1 MPTDSRARPR
11 SPARNARHA
20 TPPLPAVELMDSTH
34 RATQRALQA
43 MVQLAQLLAE
53 PAQDAAAAPL
63 ARQICKHFNGAER
76 AHHESEETT
85 VFPAL
90 LAGGSAELREHVKRL
105 QQDHMWL
112 EEDWLELDPHLQ
124 AVASGY
130 CNEHREFLRNSLIEF
145 AGLCAE
151 HMTLEEL
158 LVHAADQPGPVR
170 GVAPDASPGATTAG
184 ASAEP

>member
-1 MPTDSRARPR
+1 
-11 SPARNARHA
+11 
-20 TPPLPAVELMDSTH
+20 MDSTH
-34 RATQRALQA
+34 RATQRALRT
-43 MVQLAQLLAE
+43 MVQLAQMLAE
-53 PAQDAAAAPL
+53 PAQDHAAAPL
-63 ARQICKHFNGAER
+63 AAQVCKHFNGAER

-90 LAGGSAELREHVKRL
+90 LARGDAGLREQVKRL

-130 CNEHREFLRNSLIEF
+130 CNEHRQFLRDALTEF

-151 HMTLEEL
+151 HMALEES
-158 LVHAADQPGPVR
+158 LVHPHAQTGLARAA
-170 GVAPDASPGATTAG
+170 APGAGPEATR
-184 ASAEP
+184 

>member
-1 MPTDSRARPR
+1 
-11 SPARNARHA
+11 
-20 TPPLPAVELMDSTH
+20 MDSTH
-34 RATQRALQA
+34 RATQHALQA

-53 PAQDAAAAPL
+53 PAQDRAAALL
-63 ARQICKHFNGAER
+63 AGQICKHFNGAER

-90 LAGGSAELREHVKRL
+90 LAAGSAEVREHVKRL

-130 CNEHREFLRNSLIEF
+130 CNEHREFLRDALREF
-145 AGLCAE
+145 AGLCTE
-151 HMTLEEL
+151 HMALEES
-158 LVHAADQPGPVR
+158 LVHGQHQPGPMH
-170 GVAPDASPGATTAG
+170 GTAPGDITAG
-184 ASAEP
+184 TSAEP